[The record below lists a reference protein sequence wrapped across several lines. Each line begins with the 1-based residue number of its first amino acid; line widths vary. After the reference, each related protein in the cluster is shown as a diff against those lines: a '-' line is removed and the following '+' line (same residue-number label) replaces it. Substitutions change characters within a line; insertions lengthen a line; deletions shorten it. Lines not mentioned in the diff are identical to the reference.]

1 MRVRIALPT
10 LSHSVPISAPI
21 DAPDRLDVASLYRAQ
36 APRVARWAAH
46 LGGPG
51 IEVDDIVQEVFLVVR
66 RRLPDFRGETG
77 KITTWLFRVTE
88 KTVQSAR
95 RRQRARRWLHGRSD
109 DDEVPGMGSA
119 GLDPDDALERRQKI
133 QSVYTVLDTL
143 PERLRRVLILFEI
156 EGLPTQ
162 AIADLVGAR
171 LGTVRVRL
179 HRARSRFL
187 KEYEQRILHQPAD
200 ESSGR
205 PIG

>member
-77 KITTWLFRVTE
+77 KITTWLFRVTRATVAARE
-88 KTVQSAR
+88 KR
-95 RRQRARRWLHGRSD
+95 RR
-109 DDEVPGMGSA
+109 
-119 GLDPDDALERRQKI
+119 
-133 QSVYTVLDTL
+133 
-143 PERLRRVLILFEI
+143 
-156 EGLPTQ
+156 
-162 AIADLVGAR
+162 
-171 LGTVRVRL
+171 
-179 HRARSRFL
+179 
-187 KEYEQRILHQPAD
+187 
-200 ESSGR
+200 
-205 PIG
+205 